1 MNEVLGEVHALFSIT
16 LKRVIN
22 IYQSMLQMNA
32 RNFISYLDASNLY
45 GRSMPR
51 PLPYEDFKWVETLS
65 QEFIKNCNADSDID
79 DT

>member
-1 MNEVLGEVHALFSIT
+1 MFKL
-16 LKRVIN
+16 
-22 IYQSMLQMNA
+22 NA

-45 GRSMPR
+45 GRSIPR
-51 PLPYEDFKWVETLS
+51 SLPYKDFKWVETLS